1 MTEYNDPLPS
11 KTRRKLEMQELQEVG
26 LELMALKAGQQ
37 ARLPLNDPL
46 RAALD
51 EARRIQHPDARR
63 RHALY
68 VGRLISDSDPDTLL
82 AALAALTD
90 PVRQQRLQQW
100 TEQVLACEG
109 PRDAEPIVQQ
119 ILQYYPEGDRQAL
132 RNQVRNLIKA
142 RPAGE
147 LHEADAEQR
156 ARLKRERKRFLGLL
170 NELDR
175 NSPLY

>member
-90 PVRQQRLQQW
+90 PVVATARRIRRSSQL
-100 TEQVLACEG
+100 VLCVIAH
-109 PRDAEPIVQQ
+109 Q
-119 ILQYYPEGDRQAL
+119 
-132 RNQVRNLIKA
+132 
-142 RPAGE
+142 PADFSE
-147 LHEADAEQR
+147 
-156 ARLKRERKRFLGLL
+156 LL
-170 NELDR
+170 NDFSQGNLCLSSTGPQMEEPR
-175 NSPLY
+175 